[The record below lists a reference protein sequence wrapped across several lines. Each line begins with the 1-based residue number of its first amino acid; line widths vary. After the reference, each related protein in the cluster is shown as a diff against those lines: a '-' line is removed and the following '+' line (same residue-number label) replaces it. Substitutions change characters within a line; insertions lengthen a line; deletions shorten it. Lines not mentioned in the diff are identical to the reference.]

1 MIIDLNLTVI
11 LQIFASK
18 PILVYDDYQT
28 SFLVLLAIDGSFTV
42 YHTSIQTLLLEMYK
56 IKPYLSES
64 CLKDIFSAVKGNYNL
79 CSQSDFG
86 VPDINAVFY
95 GGTSVRNFGSVI

>member
-1 MIIDLNLTVI
+1 
-11 LQIFASK
+11 
-18 PILVYDDYQT
+18 
-28 SFLVLLAIDGSFTV
+28 
-42 YHTSIQTLLLEMYK
+42 MYK

-86 VPDINAVFY
+86 VPGINAVFY
-95 GGTSVRNFGSVI
+95 GATSVRYFGSVIWNSLPNNLRNIYNF